1 MFKAFGRR
9 SIGSQNDS
17 HLFKSGGSKLK
28 LILKTVVFYTALF
41 FSLHLQGQ
49 IALQDDTILIKE
61 VEIKGKQLYQ
71 RHIGFKITNLDSS
84 LIKDYNHRTLADL
97 ISNNSGIYIKTY
109 GSGGLATPSFRG
121 TGPGHTQISWNNIN
135 LNNPMIGQ
143 FDLSLIPA
151 GFIDNINIFYG
162 GGSMSINSGS
172 FGGVIDLETKPDWND
187 QTVIYLN
194 PGLGSFGTH
203 SGLVKIK
210 AGKAGFQSVSKAFYI
225 NSDNNFSYLN
235 SISSQIP
242 FWETRKNS
250 EVRQRGFI
258 QELYY
263 RKLRH
268 TFSARFWYQS
278 ASRNLPVPITSPT
291 MNPPE
296 KQYDESI
303 RALIRYGFSKGPTD
317 LNFTGALI
325 SDKLEY
331 TNEIA
336 SVKSGN
342 FSKRI
347 VLRNN
352 IVHRINE
359 ILKVEIALNN
369 ELNIVNTNNYAEGK
383 IRNIASVD
391 GLAEADIT
399 HWLAARLLVRE
410 ILQNS
415 KFLTPD
421 FSASAEIRPFREKN
435 YLIKTGFSKNS
446 KIPTLNDMYWSPGG
460 NPELENETGYSS
472 EITWEMTEPLSKSVR
487 IKNEI
492 TFFRNYISNM
502 IQWHPGDFS
511 YWEADNI
518 SNLVTT
524 GLEAGININYIGSAF
539 GAMLNAGYSMTRAT
553 NTGLIT
559 DNTGSAA
566 KQLAYIPLNQINA
579 LLRISWK
586 QFYSIINTSYTGR
599 RFLNVDNSQYLPQ
612 YSISDFNLGIRL
624 NAGNTNYDMGFIIE
638 NIFDVN
644 YQNIAYYPMP
654 GRSYMFSVIFQ
665 FIK

>member
-1 MFKAFGRR
+1 M
-9 SIGSQNDS
+9 
-17 HLFKSGGSKLK
+17 K

-61 VEIKGKQLYQ
+61 VEIKGNQLYQ
-71 RHIGFKITNLDSS
+71 RHIGFKITNFDSS
-84 LIKDYNHRTLADL
+84 LIKDYNHQTLADL
-97 ISNNSGIYIKTY
+97 ISKNSGIYIKTY

-162 GGSMSINSGS
+162 CGSMSINSGS

-268 TFSARFWYQS
+268 TLSARFWYQS

-291 MNPPE
+291 LNPPE

-303 RALIRYGFSKGPTD
+303 RALIKYGFSKGPTD
-317 LNFTGALI
+317 LNFTAALI

-352 IVHRINE
+352 IVHRIDE

-369 ELNIVNTNNYAEGK
+369 ELNIVNTNNYAESK

-421 FSASAEIRPFREKN
+421 FSASAEIRPIREKN

-472 EITWEMTEPLSKSVR
+472 EITWEMTEPLSKSVS

-492 TFFRNYISNM
+492 TFFMNYISNM

-539 GAMLNAGYSMTRAT
+539 GALLNAGYSMTRAI

>member
-49 IALQDDTILIKE
+49 MALQDDTILIKE

-71 RHIGFKITNLDSS
+71 KHIGFKITNLDSS
-84 LIKDYNHRTLADL
+84 LIKDYNHHTLADL
-97 ISNNSGIYIKTY
+97 ISKNSRIYIKTY

-162 GGSMSINSGS
+162 GGSMSINSGG
-172 FGGVIDLETKPDWND
+172 FGGVIDLETKPAWND
-187 QTVIYLN
+187 HTVIYLN
-194 PGLGSFGTH
+194 PGLGSFGKH

-225 NSDNNFSYLN
+225 NSDNNFRYLN
-235 SISSQIP
+235 SISNQIP
-242 FWETRKNS
+242 CWETRKNS
-250 EVRQRGFI
+250 EIRQRGFI

-303 RALIRYGFSKGPTD
+303 RALITYGYLKGTTD
-317 LNFTGALI
+317 MNFTAALI
-325 SDKLEY
+325 SDKLKY

-472 EITWEMTEPLSKSVR
+472 EITWEMTEPLSQCVR
-487 IKNEI
+487 IKNDI

-524 GLEAGININYIGSAF
+524 GLEAGININYTGSAF
-539 GAMLNAGYSMTRAT
+539 SALLNAGYSMTRAT

-638 NIFDVN
+638 NIFNVN

>member
-1 MFKAFGRR
+1 M
-9 SIGSQNDS
+9 
-17 HLFKSGGSKLK
+17 K

-61 VEIKGKQLYQ
+61 VEIKGKQMY
-71 RHIGFKITNLDSS
+71 RKHIGFKITNFDSS
-84 LIKDYNHRTLADL
+84 LIKDYNNHTLADL
-97 ISNNSGIYIKTY
+97 ISKNSTIYIKTY

-172 FGGVIDLETKPDWND
+172 FGGVIDLETKPDWNE
-187 QTVIYLN
+187 QTLVYLN
-194 PGLGSFGTH
+194 PGLGSFGRH

-225 NSDNNFSYLN
+225 NADNNFSYLN
-235 SISSQIP
+235 SISNQIP
-242 FWETRKNS
+242 RWETRKNS

-278 ASRNLPVPITSPT
+278 ASRNLPVPIISPT

-296 KQYDESI
+296 KQNDESI
-303 RALIRYGFSKGPTD
+303 RALITYGFLNGTTD
-317 LNFTGALI
+317 LNFTAALI

-399 HWLAARLLVRE
+399 QWLAARLLVRE

-415 KFLTPD
+415 KLLTPD

-435 YLIKTGFSKNS
+435 YLIKAGFSKNS

-487 IKNEI
+487 IKNDI

-524 GLEAGININYIGSAF
+524 GLEAGITINYTGSAF
-539 GAMLNAGYSMTRAT
+539 NALLNAGYSMTKAI

-559 DNTGSAA
+559 ANKGSAA
-566 KQLAYIPLNQINA
+566 KQLAYIPMNQINA

-586 QFYSIINTSYTGR
+586 QFYSIINSSYTGR

-624 NAGNTNYDMGFIIE
+624 NAGNTNYNMGFIIE
-638 NIFDVN
+638 NIFNVN